1 MSYYLIEQP
10 LRKRKMTFKK
20 AFFCLY
26 LAPSLILVG
35 YNLYSRGILK
45 QEHLR
50 PLPGTPVAAEN
61 NFPETVLTLGDSHA
75 GHLRVF
81 WIMSA
86 AGKGG
91 KLKSCPSIR
100 SVWFGWMRSW
110 QTTRCAEIPG

>member
-1 MSYYLIEQP
+1 M
-10 LRKRKMTFKK
+10 
-20 AFFCLY
+20 
-26 LAPSLILVG
+26 LVG

-75 GHLRVF
+75 GHLRGFLDYV
-81 WIMSA
+81 
-86 AGKGG
+86 GGRKGG

-110 QTTRCAEIPG
+110 QTTRCAENTGMKLKKPKPFSLPNSMI